1 MKKILSLILVL
12 CLSLAVSVTAFAAEI
27 DTSGGTG
34 STPVELT
41 TTNGGIGGGEDD
53 IAPTKLSVT
62 VPTALPMAMSDD
74 GSVVTATGCKIVNNS
89 YGPVRVKNV
98 TITAANGW
106 HLTAYGDKAS
116 LAWEKVD
123 SHKLGF
129 AIRVG
134 GSTWGVTT
142 NDEDTQLLIDGPIV
156 GCYMSGVGNPNGN
169 YANIDYAAIVTPCPA
184 PSPVP
189 PSPPSCSWS
198 SGTLWNTRNKQSPRQ
213 ISEGMAVS
221 RLPSAE
227 RK

>member
-142 NDEDTQLLIDGPIV
+142 NDDDTQLLIDGPIV

-169 YANIDYAAIVTPCPA
+169 YANIDYAAIVTPL
-184 PSPVP
+184 
-189 PSPPSCSWS
+189 S
-198 SGTLWNTRNKQSPRQ
+198 S
-213 ISEGMAVS
+213 AVT
-221 RLPSAE
+221 SATVATVVFVVE
-227 RK
+227 WDAVEYAK

>member
-12 CLSLAVSVTAFAAEI
+12 CLSLAISVTAFAAEI

-98 TITAANGW
+98 TISAANGW
-106 HLTAYGDKAS
+106 IEALAEECGVRFLNSYEALVGADGYLPESRQNGDGLHLTGEA
-116 LAWEKVD
+116 
-123 SHKLGF
+123 
-129 AIRVG
+129 
-134 GSTWGVTT
+134 
-142 NDEDTQLLIDGPIV
+142 
-156 GCYMSGVGNPNGN
+156 
-169 YANIDYAAIVTPCPA
+169 YAAVMQYIRTHA
-184 PSPVP
+184 Y
-189 PSPPSCSWS
+189 
-198 SGTLWNTRNKQSPRQ
+198 T
-213 ISEGMAVS
+213 
-221 RLPSAE
+221 
-227 RK
+227 

>member
-1 MKKILSLILVL
+1 MDGILQFGVKLYARLWE
-12 CLSLAVSVTAFAAEI
+12 VSVYM
-27 DTSGGTG
+27 
-34 STPVELT
+34 V
-41 TTNGGIGGGEDD
+41 DD

-74 GSVVTATGCKIVNNS
+74 GSVVTATGCKIINNS

-98 TITAANGW
+98 TISAANGW

-142 NDEDTQLLIDGPIV
+142 NDDDTQLLIDGPIV

-169 YANIDYAAIVTPCPA
+169 YANIDYAAIVTPL
-184 PSPVP
+184 
-189 PSPPSCSWS
+189 S
-198 SGTLWNTRNKQSPRQ
+198 S
-213 ISEGMAVS
+213 AVT
-221 RLPSAE
+221 SATVATVVFVVE
-227 RK
+227 WDAVEYLK